1 MKCSDF
7 LKELT
12 DYLDNTMDAHTKAEL
27 EEHLQWCHNCY
38 VVCNTTKSTI
48 EIYRDSKLY
57 ELSDD
62 LRTRIHSAI
71 IAKCHCH
78 KSGLE
83 SAASSSQRSAEQ
95 SPKKEP
101 S

>member
-12 DYLDNTMDAHTKAEL
+12 DYLDGVIDARTKAEL

-38 VVCNTTKSTI
+38 VVCNTTQKTI
-48 EIYRDSKLY
+48 EIYKDNEVV

-62 LRTRIHSAI
+62 LRDRLRSAI
-71 IAKCHCH
+71 VTKCQQH
-78 KSGLE
+78 KEGL
-83 SAASSSQRSAEQ
+83 
-95 SPKKEP
+95 KD
-101 S
+101 